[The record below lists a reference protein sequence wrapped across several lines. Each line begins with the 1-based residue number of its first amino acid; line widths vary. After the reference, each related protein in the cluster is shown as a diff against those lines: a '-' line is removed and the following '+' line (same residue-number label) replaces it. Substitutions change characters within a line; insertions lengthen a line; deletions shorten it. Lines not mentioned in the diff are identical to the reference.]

1 MLIPTELP
9 AELPRTWP
17 LTRVLERSIDRDSLV
32 FPIAH
37 ALGAAIIQGTLAPGS
52 SISSVAIARAF
63 STSRAPV
70 RDALIVLEREGLLE
84 TANGRAARVIRM
96 ALDEVQMVYEVRAAL
111 HALIAERIVR
121 GAGDE
126 QIADL
131 RAHHLAL
138 TELAETADVDGYF
151 WSNIEFRDAEARVAG
166 NACARQVLDS
176 LGLRTLLV
184 RHVSL
189 SLPNRLRQS
198 VNDHERLI
206 EAYESRNEL
215 LAIAITRTIV
225 SEGLAAI
232 ERSWGPV
239 PTQPKI
245 GPPPFQI
252 LSTDWK
258 EL

>member
-1 MLIPTELP
+1 MRIRTALP
-9 AELPRTWP
+9 AESPRTSP
-17 LTRVLERSIDRDSLV
+17 LTRVLQRSIDRDSLV

-37 ALGAAIIQGTLAPGS
+37 ALGTAIIQGTLVPGS

-96 ALDEVQMVYEVRAAL
+96 ALDEVRMVYEVRAAL

-121 GAGDE
+121 GATDQ
-126 QIADL
+126 QILAL
-131 RAHHLAL
+131 RAQHLAL
-138 TELAETADVDGYF
+138 IELAEAADVDGYF
-151 WSNIEFRDAEARVAG
+151 WANIEFRDAEARAAG
-166 NACARQVLDS
+166 NGCARQVLDS

-189 SLPNRLRQS
+189 SLPNRLHQS
-198 VNDHERLI
+198 VGDHERLI
-206 EAYESRNEL
+206 EAYTARNEL
-215 LAIAITRTIV
+215 LAVAITRTIV
-225 SEGLAAI
+225 NDGLAAI
-232 ERSWGPV
+232 ERSWGSAPDKPEV
-239 PTQPKI
+239 GPTSLRL
-245 GPPPFQI
+245 

-258 EL
+258 VV